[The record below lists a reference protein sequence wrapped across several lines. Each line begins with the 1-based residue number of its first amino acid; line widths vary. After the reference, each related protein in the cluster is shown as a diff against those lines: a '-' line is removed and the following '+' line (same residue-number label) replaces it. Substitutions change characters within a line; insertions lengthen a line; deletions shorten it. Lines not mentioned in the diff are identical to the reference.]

1 MTEPRLNH
9 TSPATVSEKKLPWQ
23 VSRRTAEV
31 ATKAQS
37 SLLKAL
43 MNTTRLLR
51 LSQRR
56 GCTSMDCC

>member
-1 MTEPRLNH
+1 LAGQ
-9 TSPATVSEKKLPWQ
+9 SVK
-23 VSRRTAEV
+23 AEV
-31 ATKAQS
+31 ATKARS